1 MVQDQEWT
9 SSEKLIARVVSWG
22 IIISI
27 TIVIFGGI
35 WTILELLI
43 NISSPET
50 GFELLD
56 WFINLDW
63 YYQWLIIGVLIVG
76 VIIGIIGFSLFLKRG
91 QRFMLNLLFKIN
103 Q

>member
-9 SSEKLIARVVSWG
+9 SSEKLIARIISWG

-27 TIVIFGGI
+27 TIVIFGGL

-43 NISSPET
+43 NITNPAT

-56 WFINLDW
+56 WFIALDW
-63 YYQWLIIGVLIVG
+63 YYQLLIFGGLIVG
-76 VIIGIIGFSLFLKRG
+76 VIFGMIAFSLFLKRG
-91 QRFMLNLLFKIN
+91 QKFLLNLLFKIN

>member
-9 SSEKLIARVVSWG
+9 SSEKFIARFISWG

-27 TIVIFGGI
+27 TIVIFGGL

-43 NISSPET
+43 NISNPET

-56 WFINLDW
+56 WFIALDW
-63 YYQWLIIGVLIVG
+63 VYQVLIIGALIVG
-76 VIIGIIGFSLFLKRG
+76 VILGMIGFSLFLKRG
-91 QRFMLNLLFKIN
+91 QKFLLNLLFKIN